1 MANKRKK
8 VQKTNWRK
16 IERYATTVAG
26 VVVLLALATFF
37 FMEATNNFIVYK
49 NWDQDIFKEY
59 TGKYELFYWGKNQSS
74 YALQLENGDTVLI
87 RSHTCE
93 NREKF
98 SETDQIYVKYSPY
111 KATLLQGHNPVCVTS
126 SDGNVVFVSAET
138 QKSEARIFILFYIL
152 GSSVLAI
159 PIMGLCLEI
168 REIRFARK
176 YLSKKKKK
184 NKKNQKA

>member
-26 VVVLLALATFF
+26 VVFLLAFAAFF
-37 FMEATNNFIVYK
+37 FIEATHNYKVYQSL
-49 NWDQDIFKEY
+49 NSDICTEY
-59 TGKYELFYWGKNQSS
+59 TGTYEMFRWGKNHASF
-74 YALQLENGDTVLI
+74 AMQLENGDTVLI

-98 SETDQIYVKYSPY
+98 SETDQIHVKYSPY
-111 KATLLQGHNPVCVTS
+111 KDPILQGYTPICITS
-126 SDGNVVFVSAET
+126 ADGSIVFVNAET

-152 GSSVLAI
+152 AAAFVALL
-159 PIMGLCLEI
+159 IMLLGLGIHEKRL
-168 REIRFARK
+168 ARK
-176 YLSKKKKK
+176 YLSNPQKKKRKPK
-184 NKKNQKA
+184 

>member
-26 VVVLLALATFF
+26 VVFILALATFF
-37 FMEATNNFIVYK
+37 FVEATNNFIVYK

-59 TGKYELFYWGKNQSS
+59 TGKYELFHWGKNQSS

-111 KATLLQGHNPVCVTS
+111 KAPLLQGHNPVCVTS

-152 GSSVLAI
+152 AAAAVAWL
-159 PIMGLCLEI
+159 IMLLGLGIHEKRL
-168 REIRFARK
+168 ARK
-176 YLSKKKKK
+176 YLSHPQKKKRKPK
-184 NKKNQKA
+184 

>member
-8 VQKTNWRK
+8 DKKINLRK
-16 IERYATTVAG
+16 IGKYATTVAG
-26 VVVLLALATFF
+26 VVFLLALATFF
-37 FMEATNNFIVYK
+37 FIEATHNFIVYK

-59 TGKYELFYWGKNQSS
+59 TGKYELLRWGKHRSS

-98 SETDQIYVKYSPY
+98 SETDEISVKYSPY
-111 KATLLQGHNPVCVTS
+111 RATLLQGHNPVCVTS
-126 SDGNVVFVSAET
+126 ADGSTVFVSAET

-152 GSSVLAI
+152 GSGVLAVL
-159 PIMGLCLEI
+159 IMPLCLEL

-176 YLSKKKKK
+176 YLSKNKKK

>member
-1 MANKRKK
+1 MASKKKRNP
-8 VQKTNWRK
+8 KTNWRK
-16 IERYATTVAG
+16 VTEYATAIVG
-26 VVVLLALATFF
+26 FVLILALATFF
-37 FMEATNNFIVYK
+37 FTEATNNFIVYK

-59 TGKYELFYWGKNQSS
+59 TGKYELLHWGKNQSS

-111 KATLLQGHNPVCVTS
+111 KATLLPGHSPVCVTS

-152 GSSVLAI
+152 GSSALAV
-159 PIMGLCLEI
+159 PIMALCLEL
-168 REIRFARK
+168 REIRFARG
-176 YLSKKKKK
+176 
-184 NKKNQKA
+184 